1 MDNIVIWGQ
10 QTDELA
16 DPTIRFSHPALAAEF
31 LRREGYTTAEERIR
45 VLEPVLASLSPGPD
59 ADAWIVESL
68 AALVLSPRYDE
79 RSTMDASDWGWR
91 LDAFEQIPVAIRD
104 QSKTILHHW
113 SRCLYL
119 SADARVLPPIPIEER
134 IRRVQSAIEKL
145 KIATS
150 ITRRHGRDEHP
161 SHLFNTLGVAHF
173 RLAHLLQDAGAQ
185 TAALT
190 EQWNAACLAFQK
202 SIDLLPGANI
212 EALFAFTHRLID
224 HARGAEGAPKVSRA
238 ELSKDAAYALSL
250 LDEAEEAVNQH
261 PTPNPDWESDIASYR
276 SQALGLLDETGGL
289 DFARELQRTGD
300 ASLGYYCEAR
310 LVLRDPDNQSD
321 ITKAIK
327 VLKTAEK
334 DGVELDARGIALR
347 LYLARKHDFEQFD
360 FSMLLQ
366 MHQKLE
372 ALRGKAYAPV
382 DMFRHAVLCYQVG
395 QFQEGVERFR
405 RLREY
410 SRSTGVAAPRVRDVW
425 RDPTDLSK
433 ARLAVLRVTRINS
446 PWDGDAY
453 VDAIRQSVPIR
464 PQHFVPPAK
473 LNEVKECVIRFEFSG
488 PKGVPPRFEQGNPR
502 PSTLLRNRR

>member
-1 MDNIVIWGQ
+1 MPVLQSAATQEEVLACQSAFAGLAHRHQLPVIVPTIEEWTRYEQTMGYSTQQGHLPASSMFWVALRFFLIEGMDLSLRRPAEDALGEWIIRRTSSITDSRSREIIRYVAALSTFRIIAPLWTVLRPVFGSAFSSDLGNALNQMDSIVIWGQ

-31 LRREGYTTAEERIR
+31 LRREGYTTPEERIR

-224 HARGAEGAPKVSRA
+224 HARGAEGAPKVSRS

-276 SQALGLLDETGGL
+276 SQAL
-289 DFARELQRTGD
+289 A
-300 ASLGYYCEAR
+300 
-310 LVLRDPDNQSD
+310 
-321 ITKAIK
+321 
-327 VLKTAEK
+327 
-334 DGVELDARGIALR
+334 GVYKI
-347 LYLARKHDFEQFD
+347 
-360 FSMLLQ
+360 
-366 MHQKLE
+366 
-372 ALRGKAYAPV
+372 
-382 DMFRHAVLCYQVG
+382 
-395 QFQEGVERFR
+395 
-405 RLREY
+405 
-410 SRSTGVAAPRVRDVW
+410 
-425 RDPTDLSK
+425 
-433 ARLAVLRVTRINS
+433 
-446 PWDGDAY
+446 
-453 VDAIRQSVPIR
+453 
-464 PQHFVPPAK
+464 
-473 LNEVKECVIRFEFSG
+473 
-488 PKGVPPRFEQGNPR
+488 
-502 PSTLLRNRR
+502 